1 MNKRKVHCDRC
12 AHGASLSETYRPPMQ
27 ARVVDGQIRWLAE
40 VTMWTNFRDGGDVR
54 LVRGCDIGSKI

>member
-1 MNKRKVHCDRC
+1 
-12 AHGASLSETYRPPMQ
+12 MQ
-27 ARVVDGQIRWLAE
+27 ARVVNGQIKWLAE